1 MNDDE
6 AVPRTLAE
14 QLDAAKDGTE
24 FGEVLM
30 RLFSVLERSRE
41 VEDGD

>member
-1 MNDDE
+1 MSNDE
-6 AVPRTLAE
+6 TVPRTLAE

-30 RLFSVLERSRE
+30 RLFSALERARE
-41 VEDGD
+41 VDDE